1 MVRQEMT
8 YKVKKLQR
16 DRARELRSNM
26 TDAEKKLWKA
36 LRRQQLGVKF
46 RRQVAVGPYIVDF
59 LSYEAKLVIE
69 LDGGQHTEAIEYDGK
84 RSRFVED
91 AGFEVVRFWN
101 NDALGNFEGV
111 LQVINKKIGKTPK
124 APLLTSPRKRGEERA
139 KPSPRATSVSH
150 AHRHS
155 DTVTLTYD
163 ERFLRRK
170 RLTSDQ
176 GEDFLVDLPE
186 TVSLNTGDAFKL
198 EDGRLVGVLPAI
210 ENLLEITGPDLVRL
224 AWHIG
229 NRHTPCQI
237 EPERLL
243 IQHDHVMRDML
254 TKLGATLREVSEAFT
269 PEGGAYGHGR
279 THGHAH

>member
-1 MVRQEMT
+1 MT
-8 YKVKKLQR
+8 YKVKKRQR

-26 TDAEKKLWKA
+26 TEAEKKLWTA

-69 LDGGQHTEAIEYDGK
+69 LDGGQHANAVEYDEK
-84 RSRFVED
+84 RNRFIEA
-91 AGFEVVRFWN
+91 AGFEVMRFWN
-101 NDALGNFEGV
+101 NDALENLEGV
-111 LQVINKKIGKTPK
+111 LQMITKKIGKTEKP
-124 APLLTSPRKRGEERA
+124 PLLTSPRKRGEGRA
-139 KPSPRATSVSH
+139 KPPPRAITVTH
-150 AHRHS
+150 AHS
-155 DTVTLTYD
+155 TSETVTLTYGD
-163 ERFLRRK
+163 RFLRRK
-170 RLTSDQ
+170 LLTSDS
-176 GEDFLVDLPE
+176 GEEFIVDLPE

-198 EDGRLVGVLPAI
+198 DDGRLIGVLPAL
-210 ENLLEITGPDLVRL
+210 ENLLEITGPDLTRL

-237 EPERLL
+237 EPDRLL
-243 IQHDHVMRDML
+243 IQHDHVMHDML
-254 TKLGATLREVSEAFT
+254 AKLGANLAEVTEAFT